1 MRKPSPA
8 MVVAVIALI
17 SSLAGTAVAAKL
29 ITSKQVKNGSLLAK
43 DFKKGQL
50 PRPSAAKVARG
61 SITPLNSASPKEVV
75 SLTVSVPAKGFLS
88 LDYGATLF
96 AETPGTWIDVL
107 LMERGNRVNG
117 REWWDTGDADDNFDL
132 TQSNH
137 LLIPVKKGRHTYSL
151 QLKLNAGT
159 ARAADGRITAE
170 FVEKS
175 L

>member
-1 MRKPSPA
+1 
-8 MVVAVIALI
+8 MVVAVIALV

-50 PRPSAAKVARG
+50 PRPTAAKIARG
-61 SITPLNSASPKEVV
+61 SITGLNSAAPREVV
-75 SLTVSVPAKGFLS
+75 TLSVKAPARGYLS
-88 LDYGATLF
+88 LNYAATLF

-107 LMERGNRVNG
+107 LMSRGVRVNG

-137 LLIPVKKGRHTYSL
+137 VLLPVKKGRHTYSL

-159 ARAADGRITAE
+159 ARVHDARISAE
-170 FVEKS
+170 FIQKS